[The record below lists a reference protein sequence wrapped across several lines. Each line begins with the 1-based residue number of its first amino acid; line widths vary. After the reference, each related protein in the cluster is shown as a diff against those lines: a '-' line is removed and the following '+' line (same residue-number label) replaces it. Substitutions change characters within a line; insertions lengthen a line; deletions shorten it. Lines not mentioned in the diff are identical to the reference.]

1 MVKYP
6 QCLFKPGAR
15 PMAGLLLEAITVL
28 DDGEFAAAMA
38 EGWFESPEAA
48 DAARPPPPVWAQEPA
63 PADPAPLP
71 PEDTAPLTRAD
82 LEAKAA
88 ELGIAVDGRWGDK
101 RLAEAIAK
109 KLAG

>member
-6 QCLFKPGAR
+6 QCLFKPGTR
-15 PMAGLLLEAITVL
+15 PMAGLLLDSIMVL

-38 EGWFESPEAA
+38 DGWFESPEAA
-48 DAARPPPPVWAQEPA
+48 DAARQVEAPASAEPPP
-63 PADPAPLP
+63 LT

-88 ELGIAVDGRWGDK
+88 ELGIAVDGRWGDR

-109 KLAG
+109 KIASG